1 MLMVS
6 SQWADTEEAQNSY
19 AFFRS
24 PASVSCEALIQFK
37 LLSSNCA
44 KTMQD
49 FKYFNK
55 SNFWH
60 TNLLEKHVQL
70 SIDEKKLKVLSYSF
84 VFSEVRSN
92 RIPTSLATDESY
104 CTLQGYKKKIKCS
117 LRVRNFTWELPTT
130 SNFICTRTLWMNQTS
145 K

>member
-6 SQWADTEEAQNSY
+6 IQWADTKEAQNSY

-49 FKYFNK
+49 FKYFDK

-60 TNLLEKHVQL
+60 AKLFEKQL
-70 SIDEKKLKVLSYSF
+70 SIDKKKLKVLSYISF
-84 VFSEVRSN
+84 VFSVKYAVTEFQPV
-92 RIPTSLATDESY
+92 
-104 CTLQGYKKKIKCS
+104 
-117 LRVRNFTWELPTT
+117 
-130 SNFICTRTLWMNQTS
+130 
-145 K
+145 

>member
-1 MLMVS
+1 MKMQQRVLMVS
-6 SQWADTEEAQNSY
+6 IRWADTEEAQNSY

-49 FKYFNK
+49 FKYFDK

-60 TNLLEKHVQL
+60 AKLFEKQL
-70 SIDEKKLKVLSYSF
+70 SIDKKNWRFSHIALSSVKYAVTEF
-84 VFSEVRSN
+84 QPV
-92 RIPTSLATDESY
+92 
-104 CTLQGYKKKIKCS
+104 
-117 LRVRNFTWELPTT
+117 
-130 SNFICTRTLWMNQTS
+130 
-145 K
+145 

>member
-1 MLMVS
+1 MKMQQRVLMVS

-44 KTMQD
+44 KSMQD

-70 SIDEKKLKVLSYSF
+70 SIDKKNWRFSHIALSSVKYAVTEF
-84 VFSEVRSN
+84 QPV
-92 RIPTSLATDESY
+92 
-104 CTLQGYKKKIKCS
+104 
-117 LRVRNFTWELPTT
+117 
-130 SNFICTRTLWMNQTS
+130 
-145 K
+145 

>member
-1 MLMVS
+1 MKMQQRVLMVS
-6 SQWADTEEAQNSY
+6 IQWADTAEAQNSY

-49 FKYFNK
+49 FKYFDK

-60 TNLLEKHVQL
+60 AKLFEKQL
-70 SIDEKKLKVLSYSF
+70 WIDKKNWRFSHILALSLVS
-84 VFSEVRSN
+84 S
-92 RIPTSLATDESY
+92 T
-104 CTLQGYKKKIKCS
+104 Q
-117 LRVRNFTWELPTT
+117 
-130 SNFICTRTLWMNQTS
+130 
-145 K
+145 